1 MPVRHTHVLF
11 ALLDAWVRTKNMLI
25 WRRSDALERASTV
38 WACRSFEHLGLCKR
52 QQVPPEKKHR
62 TAAWLKE
69 VPSLLRPLQFSQILE
84 AA

>member
-1 MPVRHTHVLF
+1 
-11 ALLDAWVRTKNMLI
+11 ML
-25 WRRSDALERASTV
+25 SNGPV

-69 VPSLLRPLQFSQILE
+69 VPSLLRPLQFSRVLE